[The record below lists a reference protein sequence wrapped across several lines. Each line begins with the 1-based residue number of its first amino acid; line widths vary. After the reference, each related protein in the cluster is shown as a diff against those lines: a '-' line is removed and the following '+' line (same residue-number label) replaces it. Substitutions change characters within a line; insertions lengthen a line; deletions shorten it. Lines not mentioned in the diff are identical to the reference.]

1 MEKTVQHTYGQPG
14 SMEFIL
20 RSQIARSQGGLVKM
34 SPGTAKRILGEL
46 NFPGQRGI
54 DTSRV
59 YSHARNIV
67 KGDWIESFGIDF
79 VALPDG
85 RIWLVDGQHR
95 LTAISEQEGPASITI
110 RLIEVDSEKD
120 ARRVYAGYDQK
131 RSVRTNTQIID
142 ALGLSE
148 ETGLSRNMATS
159 VFEAASI
166 IMNNMEP
173 ITGSANTKKNPELF
187 LQNNKV
193 AIVQEWAK
201 EARLYE
207 AIVKKAKKA
216 LLVKLRS
223 TGMVAVALY
232 TLRHQPSKAIEFW
245 TGVAEN
251 DGLRKNDPR
260 ATLVYDILSRS
271 LVSGSI
277 RQKVQQPAVAWNA
290 WCEGRNLSIIK
301 CATENAITL
310 WGTPI
315 AASKRTSK

>member
-1 MEKTVQHTYGQPG
+1 MEKTANVQYGQPG
-14 SMEFIL
+14 SMEYIL
-20 RSQIARSQGGLVKM
+20 RSQIARSPGGLVKM
-34 SPGTAKRILGEL
+34 APGTAKRILEEL
-46 NFPGQRGI
+46 NFPGQRII

-67 KGDWIESFGIDF
+67 KGDWIESFAIDF

-95 LTAISEQEGPASITI
+95 LTGITQQEGPTPITI

-142 ALGLSE
+142 ALDIAA

-159 VFEAASI
+159 VFESASI
-166 IMNNMEP
+166 IMNNLEP
-173 ITGSANTKKNPELF
+173 ITGSANTRKNPEFF
-187 LQNNKV
+187 LQNNRIE
-193 AIVQEWAK
+193 IVREWAK
-201 EARLYE
+201 EAKIYE
-207 AIVKKAKKA
+207 DIVKKAKNA
-216 LLVKLRS
+216 IRVKMRT

-232 TLRHQPSKAIEFW
+232 TLRHQPAKAVEFW

-260 ATLVYDILSRS
+260 ATLVYDLLARS
-271 LVSGSI
+271 LVTGSI

-290 WCEGRNLSIIK
+290 WCEGRNLINLK
-301 CATENAITL
+301 CVDANAITL
-310 WGTPI
+310 WGTPL
-315 AASKRTSK
+315 AAVKRTSK